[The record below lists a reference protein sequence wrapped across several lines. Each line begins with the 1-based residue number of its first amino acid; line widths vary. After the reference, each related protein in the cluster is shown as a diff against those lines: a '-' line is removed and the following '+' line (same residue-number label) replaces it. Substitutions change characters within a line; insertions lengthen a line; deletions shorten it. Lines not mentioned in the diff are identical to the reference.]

1 MRAHQAL
8 FTLLL
13 IALLPVGIIA
23 GQQTNTPAPQPADA
37 ASTPSTPPTQT
48 KGAAAP
54 DAKPL
59 VWQST
64 TVPPAAGSKD
74 AKEAAKE
81 DAEAAK
87 EEAKEAAKGN
97 KSKKAAYTGP
107 TEIVEL
113 APTPLLDHEGRQQLD
128 PDGKPMFNP
137 SVKQQRDKY
146 GHPLFDDKGK
156 PVFQTETELG
166 FDEHGKKIH
175 VAKEKPPK
183 MVPVKIIQGT
193 FTVDGVVGKARLNY
207 DIADLKYIYMYV
219 PGIGVV
225 VVSNL
230 PFPGAKEE
238 QGAFDDKALTV
249 AVGEHKL
256 ELASDEKLLAEK
268 KPTSAFVRIDR
279 DSSLP
284 SRFPVI
290 GYGTLRV
297 APYAWPGA
305 KRAAVVAGVVQAP
318 PLPKDLTPVLALQ
331 PCPAGQ
337 MRVSEA
343 KALPGQATQDPPC
356 VTIPKGTAPQA
367 TAAAVPA
374 TK

>member
-1 MRAHQAL
+1 
-8 FTLLL
+8 
-13 IALLPVGIIA
+13 
-23 GQQTNTPAPQPADA
+23 
-37 ASTPSTPPTQT
+37 
-48 KGAAAP
+48 
-54 DAKPL
+54 
-59 VWQST
+59 
-64 TVPPAAGSKD
+64 
-74 AKEAAKE
+74 
-81 DAEAAK
+81 
-87 EEAKEAAKGN
+87 
-97 KSKKAAYTGP
+97 
-107 TEIVEL
+107 
-113 APTPLLDHEGRQQLD
+113 
-128 PDGKPMFNP
+128 
-137 SVKQQRDKY
+137 
-146 GHPLFDDKGK
+146 
-156 PVFQTETELG
+156 
-166 FDEHGKKIH
+166 
-175 VAKEKPPK
+175 
-183 MVPVKIIQGT
+183 
-193 FTVDGVVGKARLNY
+193 VVGKARLNY

-238 QGAFDDKALTV
+238 KNAFDDKSLTV
-249 AVGEHKL
+249 AVAEHKL

-305 KRAAVVAGVVQAP
+305 KRAAVVAGAP

-337 MRVSEA
+337 MRVSEV
-343 KALPGQATQDPPC
+343 KASPGQAALDPPC
-356 VTIPKGTAPQA
+356 VAIPKGTASQA
-367 TAAAVPA
+367 AAAAVPA